1 MKKVLIF
8 IFGASFCSSVGRL
21 KRELNQN
28 CPDLELWNQ
37 CATKCDQ
44 TLIECIQTCQNSTEI
59 TCISDCNRENI
70 ACETGKFDGHRLN
83 SGHGHF
89 PVFTKVKH
97 ARAMKNAQLVVSV
110 AITLFVSKTMVPYWY
125 WMMLAMA

>member
-8 IFGASFCSSVGRL
+8 IFGASFCSSAGRL

-70 ACETGKFDGHRLN
+70 ACETGKFDEHRLN
-83 SGHGHF
+83 S
-89 PVFTKVKH
+89 VFTKVKH

-110 AITLFVSKTMVPYWY
+110 AITIFVSKTMVPYWY

>member
-70 ACETGKFDGHRLN
+70 ACETGKFDGHSLCRTDLIADM
-83 SGHGHF
+83 GIF
-89 PVFTKVKH
+89 PFLQKLSMPV
-97 ARAMKNAQLVVSV
+97 R
-110 AITLFVSKTMVPYWY
+110 
-125 WMMLAMA
+125 